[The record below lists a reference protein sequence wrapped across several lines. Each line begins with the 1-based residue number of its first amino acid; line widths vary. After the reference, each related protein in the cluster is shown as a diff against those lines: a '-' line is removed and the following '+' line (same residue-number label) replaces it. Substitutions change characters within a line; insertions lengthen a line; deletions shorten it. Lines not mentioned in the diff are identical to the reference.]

1 MYKGALMNLS
11 QKHIQMSLE
20 QALKN
25 NEVEAAKLQAAAKAK
40 LDENARIE
48 AEMQKIL
55 SEPPPSSKAP
65 PSRLVEAYRNGAT
78 MSRLEAE
85 NATTLPAGPIGPQ
98 SSNTRLNAERE
109 VLFAALAI
117 VRSWKRRHKKN
128 FHAQE
133 KELMDAVNAM
143 VW

>member
-1 MYKGALMNLS
+1 MNLS

-25 NEVEAAKLQAAAKAK
+25 NEVEAAKLQAAASAK
-40 LDENARIE
+40 LAENARIE

-55 SEPPPSSKAP
+55 SEPPPSAATST
-65 PSRLVEAYRNGAT
+65 RLVEAYKNGAT
-78 MSRLEAE
+78 MSRLETE
-85 NATTLPAGPIGPQ
+85 NATTMPPQ
-98 SSNTRLNAERE
+98 SSNTRMAAERA
-109 VLFAALAI
+109 VLYAALAI
-117 VRSWKRRHKKN
+117 VRSWTRRHKKN
-128 FHAQE
+128 FHSQE